1 MELLESL
8 EYARAYTDD
17 LLCISRKSLDDHLD
31 KLEEVLKRYRDVGLH
46 VHADNRHSAHLK
58 ENTWG
63 TYLLKTESNLR
74 VIRCSQNSR
83 FNRPKGVK
91 QLRHFLGM
99 VQYYRDLWARRSDML
114 APLTTLIRECGSDQ
128 SYQS

>member
-1 MELLESL
+1 MESL
-8 EYARAYTDD
+8 EYARAYTND
-17 LLCISRKSLDDHLD
+17 LLCTSKKSLDDHLD

-74 VIRCSQNSR
+74 VIRCSQNLR
-83 FNRPKGVK
+83 FNRPQGVK
-91 QLRHFLGM
+91 QLNTSLAWYNTTVTSGQDR
-99 VQYYRDLWARRSDML
+99 AIRS
-114 APLTTLIRECGSDQ
+114 PLSLR
-128 SYQS
+128 

>member
-1 MELLESL
+1 MGYDTIRLDPDASKICTINFPLGKYSRL
-8 EYARAYTDD
+8 PMGRAGSPYFFQDGANGILRCARAYTDD

-63 TYLLKTESNLR
+63 TYLVKTESNLR

-83 FNRPKGVK
+83 FNRPK
-91 QLRHFLGM
+91 
-99 VQYYRDLWARRSDML
+99 
-114 APLTTLIRECGSDQ
+114 E
-128 SYQS
+128 